1 MVLFNTNKDALAKL
15 VSNMPIERLKEE
27 DWIVVPI
34 SNNGVFYGQ
43 EIAKIIKAGYDR
55 LFTQVIYAPNNKDC
69 EIAVVSETEEIVINK
84 ELVDS
89 FEIEL
94 DYIYGEAKRK
104 HDEKILA
111 NMYQY
116 RKGEMI
122 TDLKHKNVIL
132 VDEGAD
138 TGLTLMV
145 ALKTVMNMGVHK
157 VAVALPI
164 VPKSVARELSTI
176 VDEIYFVHQIENYIE
191 TRHYYGEEEVQYSD
205 EMLEE
210 TRRKISSSKV

>member
-1 MVLFNTNKDALAKL
+1 MFLFNTNKEALSKL
-15 VSNMPIERLKEE
+15 ISNMPIERLREE
-27 DWIVVPI
+27 NWIVVPI
-34 SNNGVFYGQ
+34 SGKGVYYGQ
-43 EIAKIIKAGYDR
+43 EIAKKIGSDYDR
-55 LFTQVIYAPNNKDC
+55 LFSEPIHAPNNKDC
-69 EIAVVSETEEIVINK
+69 EVAVVSETEEIVINK

-111 NMYQY
+111 YMYQY

-122 TDLKHKNVIL
+122 TDLKNKNVLL
-132 VDEGAD
+132 VDQGAD
-138 TGLTLMV
+138 TGMTLMV

-157 VAVALPI
+157 VAVALP
-164 VPKSVARELSTI
+164 VLPKSVVQELSNI
-176 VDEIYFVHQIENYIE
+176 VDDVFFVHQIENYVD
-191 TRHYYGEEEVQYSD
+191 TKQYYGEGSVEYSS

-210 TRRKISSSKV
+210 TRKRIKSL